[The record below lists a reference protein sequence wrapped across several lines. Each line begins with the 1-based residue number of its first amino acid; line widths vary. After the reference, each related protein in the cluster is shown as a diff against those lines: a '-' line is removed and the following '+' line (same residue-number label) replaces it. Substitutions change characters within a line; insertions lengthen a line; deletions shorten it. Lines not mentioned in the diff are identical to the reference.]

1 MSLSGQEL
9 LKEYELAQGDPA
21 LQNKFLAFNMGLP
34 MQDTAYYFTPQD
46 TKLTEFNLSVFNK
59 NRTYVGI
66 DLSLNWRF
74 NRCIVRL

>member
-1 MSLSGQEL
+1 
-9 LKEYELAQGDPA
+9 
-21 LQNKFLAFNMGLP
+21 NKFLAFNMGLP

-66 DLSLNWRF
+66 DLSLIGDLTAVSF
-74 NRCIVRL
+74 VCELEGKTYSHT